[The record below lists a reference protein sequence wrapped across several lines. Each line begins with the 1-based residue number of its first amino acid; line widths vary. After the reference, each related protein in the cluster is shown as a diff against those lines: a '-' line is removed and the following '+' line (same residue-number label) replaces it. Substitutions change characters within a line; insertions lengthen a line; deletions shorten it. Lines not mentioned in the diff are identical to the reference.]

1 VTADTRTTVS
11 DGTRIGR
18 LWMANLLGP
27 LAALA
32 GLEAGYALVDHAC
45 PSGQAAPMHV
55 VFAAALLLALA
66 GGVLGWR
73 EWRRWGSAADTEY
86 GGSEARSRFL
96 ALVGVLSSAV
106 AALALA
112 AQWSASLFLH
122 PCQ

>member
-1 VTADTRTTVS
+1 MTADTRTTVS

-18 LWMANLLGP
+18 LWIANLLGP

-32 GLEAGYALVDHAC
+32 GLEAGYALADHAC
-45 PSGQAAPMHV
+45 PSGQAALMHLA
-55 VFAAALLLALA
+55 FTAALLLALA

-73 EWRRWGSAADTEY
+73 EWRRWAATADTEH
-86 GGSEARSRFL
+86 GGPEARSRFL